1 MLNISSFF
9 LKPILVTRG
18 NTGKVYS
25 PIKMLI
31 YVQQTFIDENTGQ
44 PTYSKLVLIKYLYRI
59 WIFTPHLFCEIT
71 IMLHFKTI

>member
-1 MLNISSFF
+1 MSLVKITILHVEYKFFF

-31 YVQQTFIDENTGQ
+31 YVQQTFIDEKILAN
-44 PTYSKLVLIKYLYRI
+44 
-59 WIFTPHLFCEIT
+59 PHT
-71 IMLHFKTI
+71 QN

>member
-1 MLNISSFF
+1 MSLVKITILHVEYKLFF

-31 YVQQTFIDENTGQ
+31 YVQQTFIDENTG
-44 PTYSKLVLIKYLYRI
+44 
-59 WIFTPHLFCEIT
+59 
-71 IMLHFKTI
+71 